1 MEKTSRLLYQ
11 LVHSLNANNIE
22 VSIKLK
28 PEPWDSILGS
38 HVDGKDLAFGPSSA
52 SFPTHLQRVC

>member
-11 LVHSLNANNIE
+11 LVHSLNANNIQ

-38 HVDGKDLAFGPSSA
+38 HVDGKDPSSA
-52 SFPTHLQRVC
+52 SFPTHLQRMTSKYQ